1 MSIMHS
7 KTRLLFLA
15 LTCLACAPVP
25 PAGIITP
32 VGPTTAGITPAD
44 LRLRMEIVADDSMMG
59 RESGTIYNDKAT
71 DYISAEAARI
81 GLRPAGENGS
91 FFQTVPLVRR
101 AFSPGTLTVGGQTF
115 TLWQDFLP
123 RDQGPGMRQVSGA
136 PTVFGGSWAGDATG
150 LLPSAD
156 AAGKVVVIRVPQG
169 WQANRITL
177 TGHYR
182 NAAGVIVESLDSIPQ
197 PVQTALAQV
206 AVGFAPEG
214 EPTPLPAF
222 MYGTQA
228 LTQRIFGRPTSALTV
243 GATGQPLS
251 GQLVLEQSAAPGRRN
266 VVAVIEGT
274 DPALRGQYV
283 AFGSHNDHVG
293 FTRNPVDHDSLRAF
307 NRVVRPQ
314 GADDPMRQPT
324 AAEWPRIRAI
334 LDSLRA
340 IRPARPDSIY
350 NGADDDGS
358 GTVAMLEAA
367 EAFMSAATPPRRSL
381 LFIWHAAEEFGL
393 WGARYFSDNPTVPRE
408 SIVTMINV
416 DMIGRGRAID
426 VEGGGP
432 GYVQAIGSRRL
443 SSELGRLVDEVAG
456 TMNPRVELDYQY
468 DAAGHPQQF
477 YCRSDHYMYARYGI
491 PVAFFSTGGHPDYHQ
506 LTDEPQYI
514 DYDKLALVTRFL
526 HRIGERLA
534 SQPAPPVVDQPRPDP
549 NAPCVQ

>member
-1 MSIMHS
+1 MHS
-7 KTRLLFLA
+7 KTRFAFLA
-15 LTCLACAPVP
+15 LASLACAPVP

-32 VGPTTAGITPAD
+32 VGPTTAGITTAD
-44 LRLRMEIVADDSMMG
+44 LRRRMEIVADDSMMG
-59 RESGTIYNDKAT
+59 REAGTIYNDKAT
-71 DYISAEAARI
+71 DYIAAEAARI
-81 GLRPAGENGS
+81 GLRPAGNNGS

-101 AFSPGTLTVGGQTF
+101 GFSASTLTVGGQTF
-115 TLWQDFLP
+115 TIWQDFLP
-123 RDQGPGMRQVSGA
+123 RDQGPGMRQVAGA

-156 AAGKVVVIRVPQG
+156 AAGKVVVIRVPEG

-197 PVQTALAQV
+197 PIRAALAEV
-206 AVGFAPEG
+206 SVGFAPEG
-214 EPTPLPAF
+214 ETTQLPAF
-222 MYGTQA
+222 MYATQA
-228 LTQRIFGRPTSALTV
+228 LTQQIFGRPTRDLTR
-243 GATGQPLS
+243 GASGQPLT
-251 GQLVLEQSAAPGRRN
+251 GQLTLEQADVPGRRN
-266 VVAVIEGT
+266 VVAVLEGS

-283 AFGSHNDHVG
+283 AFGAHNDHVG
-293 FTRNPVDHDSLRAF
+293 FNRNPVDHDSLRAF
-307 NRVVRPQ
+307 NRVVRPE
-314 GADDPMRQPT
+314 GADSPTRPAT
-324 AAEWPRIRAI
+324 AAEWTRIRAI

-340 IRPARPDSIY
+340 VRPPRPDSIY

-358 GTVAMLEAA
+358 GTVALLEAA
-367 EAFMSAATPPRRSL
+367 EAFVNADTAPQRSL

-393 WGARYFSDNPTVPRE
+393 WGAQYYSDNPTVPRD
-408 SIVTMINV
+408 SIVTMINI
-416 DMIGRGRAID
+416 DMIGRGRASD
-426 VEGGGP
+426 VEGGSP

-456 TMNPRVELDYQY
+456 TMNPRIELDYQY
-468 DAAGHPQQF
+468 DAPGHRQQF

-506 LTDEPQYI
+506 LTDEAQYI

-526 HRIGERLA
+526 HTLGERLA

-549 NAPCVQ
+549 DAPCVQ